1 MPLQDALGCILAH
14 RISVPGHVFP
24 KGTVLDAAALRRLND
39 AGHRH
44 VTAARLA
51 PHEIP
56 ENDAARRLS
65 QALMA
70 PTGTQGVLAGQA
82 ITGRVYL
89 TAAHAGL
96 FRADRSRIDA
106 LNALH
111 EGITLATLADATPVT
126 IRDIVATIKII
137 PFAVPACALA
147 EAEALSRAAPAL
159 RVAHFLPLRTGLV
172 MTELPGMKH
181 SLLSK
186 TLRATKDRIERLGG
200 TLLPPLRVAHATG
213 PVAAAIASLLPDA
226 DLLLIAGASAVMD
239 RQDVG
244 PSAIVA
250 AGGTI
255 AHFGMPVDPGN
266 LICLGRVGPRPALV
280 LPGCARSPALNGI
293 DFLLQRIFA
302 GEPAGAEEIT
312 RMGVGGL
319 LKDFAGR
326 PMPRPSM
333 VAPA

>member
-1 MPLQDALGCILAH
+1 MTWPPRHDTGREDLLLEFGEMPLQDALGCILAH

-111 EGITLATLADATPVT
+111 EGITLATLADATP
-126 IRDIVATIKII
+126 ATSW
-137 PFAVPACALA
+137 PPSRSS
-147 EAEALSRAAPAL
+147 LSP
-159 RVAHFLPLRTGLV
+159 
-172 MTELPGMKH
+172 
-181 SLLSK
+181 
-186 TLRATKDRIERLGG
+186 
-200 TLLPPLRVAHATG
+200 
-213 PVAAAIASLLPDA
+213 
-226 DLLLIAGASAVMD
+226 
-239 RQDVG
+239 
-244 PSAIVA
+244 
-250 AGGTI
+250 
-255 AHFGMPVDPGN
+255 
-266 LICLGRVGPRPALV
+266 CRP
-280 LPGCARSPALNGI
+280 ARSPRRKRCPGLRLRCALP
-293 DFLLQRIFA
+293 IFA
-302 GEPAGAEEIT
+302 LSVPA
-312 RMGVGGL
+312 
-319 LKDFAGR
+319 
-326 PMPRPSM
+326 S
-333 VAPA
+333 